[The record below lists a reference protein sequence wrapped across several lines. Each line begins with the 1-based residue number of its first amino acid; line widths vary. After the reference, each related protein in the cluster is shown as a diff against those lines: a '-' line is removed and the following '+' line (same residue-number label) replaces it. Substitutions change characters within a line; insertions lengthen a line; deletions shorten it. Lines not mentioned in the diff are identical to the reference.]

1 MSNSLWPHGCSTSL
15 LCSPLSPSVCS
26 NSCPS
31 IFYPCLWYLRMLE
44 HPNMAADSLKKNN
57 PWKRARAQG
66 RSHIFY
72 DLVLEFTHHHFCN
85 NLLVTQVIPIQC
97 GRDLYKGIRGRQN
110 PKIAPKTP
118 TSGCMCP
125 VESSLPWVWVRFV
138 NIMGCH
144 SHGYVMLSGRRD
156 FADVVKAPNQLTL
169 S

>member
-1 MSNSLWPHGCSTSL
+1 MSNSLWLCGCSTSL
-15 LCSPLSPSVCS
+15 LCSPLSPRVCS

-97 GRDLYKGIRGRQN
+97 GRDLYKGISSRQN
-110 PKIAPKTP
+110 PKIAPQDSYFRVYVP
-118 TSGCMCP
+118 SRIFPPLG
-125 VESSLPWVWVRFV
+125 VRFV

-144 SHGYVMLSGRRD
+144 SHGYVILSGRRD